1 MVELPKTEQELQDL
15 IDKAVSAKVD
25 ELTAKHNNDMAG
37 VRKSYEDKI
46 KKAQDQAN
54 MSVEEKAQQLAK
66 EKEEATQQ
74 ELTELRA
81 YKKTSVLK
89 ERLAKE
95 NLPSYF
101 ANDNRLLSAED
112 GELDKAIKT
121 VKGEYEA
128 SLPKGNTHSSVV
140 QVTGNATN
148 PNGGGDNKDKAYNS
162 LGGVLKNVLGDK

>member
-1 MVELPKTEQELQDL
+1 MGELPKTETELQEL
-15 IDKAVSAKVD
+15 IDKAVNAKVE

-46 KKAQDQAN
+46 KKAQEQAN

-101 ANDNRLLSAED
+101 ANDNRLLSAEEGD
-112 GELDKAIKT
+112 LDKVIKT
-121 VKGEYEA
+121 VKGEFEA
-128 SLPKGNTHSSVV
+128 SLPKGTTHSSVV
-140 QVTGNATN
+140 QVTGANPQ
-148 PNGGGDNKDKAYNS
+148 PNGGDTKDKAYAS
-162 LGGVLKNVLGDK
+162 MGGILKDVLGN

>member
-1 MVELPKTEQELQDL
+1 MVELPKTEQELQEL
-15 IDKAVSAKVD
+15 IDKAVSAKVE

-81 YKKTSVLK
+81 YKKSSLLK
-89 ERLAKE
+89 ERLVKE
-95 NLPSYF
+95 NLPVYF

-112 GELDKAIKT
+112 GDLDKAIKT
-121 VKGEYEA
+121 VKSEYEA

-140 QVTGNATN
+140 QVTGNTN
-148 PNGGGDNKDKAYNS
+148 QPNGNESKDKAYAS
-162 LGGVLKNVLGDK
+162 MGGVLKNVLGN